1 MGRPAW
7 PPMGWL
13 DQIGL
18 FATGYVPFLVADIV
32 LEDMYVAAGIG
43 FACLGCAFVVC
54 AMRGEELPRLLDG
67 QRAGKEDRAPSPS
80 AP

>member
-18 FATGYVPFLVADIV
+18 FATGYVPFLAADIA
-32 LEDMYVAAGIG
+32 LGDTYVAAGIG

-54 AMRGEELPRLLDG
+54 AMCGEERPRQPG
-67 QRAGKEDRAPSPS
+67 GRRAGKEC
-80 AP
+80 